1 MKKLK
6 DTLIIGAVYVLGIGA
21 LALMLFGVPDLSSAE
36 DPCWY
41 AEGIKCEE
49 SLWKNYYYFYV

>member
-6 DTLIIGAVYVLGIGA
+6 DTLIIGTVYIVGIGA

-41 AEGIKCEE
+41 TEGIPCEE
-49 SLWKNYYYFYV
+49 SL

>member
-6 DTLIIGAVYVLGIGA
+6 DTLIIGAVYVLGIGS
-21 LALMLFGVPDLSSAE
+21 LALILFGAPDLSSAE

-41 AEGIKCEE
+41 TEGITCEE
-49 SLWKNYYYFYV
+49 SL

>member
-41 AEGIKCEE
+41 TEGIKCEE
-49 SLWKNYYYFYV
+49 SL

>member
-6 DTLIIGAVYVLGIGA
+6 DKLIIGAVYIIGIGA
-21 LALMLFGVPDLSSAE
+21 MALMLFGVPDLSSAE

-41 AEGIKCEE
+41 AEGIPCEQ
-49 SLWKNYYYFYV
+49 SL